1 MPLNVKSAKPPTGTV
16 PAPEA
21 NGAPMGVG
29 GFASNG
35 SFHCRTTVLLLP
47 GLAVNWTFCAMSTAP
62 FAAKLWKPP
71 AYKAAVHA
79 REVQIRARPRS
90 RAARNDLD
98 LRESYACV
106 AGRFPA
112 EEKYDTPFATT
123 SSTACATMPSWKN
136 GSAR

>member
-29 GFASNG
+29 GFAVERLVPLQDDGIAASRIG
-35 SFHCRTTVLLLP
+35 RELDVLRDVDR
-47 GLAVNWTFCAMSTAP
+47 AVRGEVVE
-62 FAAKLWKPP
+62 AAGIQRR
-71 AYKAAVHA
+71 VHG

-90 RAARNDLD
+90 RVAGTIWIF
-98 LRESYACV
+98 ESYACV
-106 AGRFPA
+106 AGRLPA

-136 GSAR
+136 GSSR